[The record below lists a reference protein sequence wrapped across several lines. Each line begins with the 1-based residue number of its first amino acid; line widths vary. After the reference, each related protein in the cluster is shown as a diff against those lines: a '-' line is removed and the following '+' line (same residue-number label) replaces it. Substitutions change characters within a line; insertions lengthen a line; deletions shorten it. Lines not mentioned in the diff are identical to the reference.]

1 MGWAGLSPG
10 PTAQHG
16 HYSTILSSFKTFS
29 DSQFMPWKCYLC
41 HFVEFSFLFG
51 WRTKWLPALYSCLVP
66 RLDKEKVHLVWKSNQ
81 RWRTLTVQLKK
92 KKHFLTFFTFLLSY
106 YLQRKMYFMN
116 FMNWQSN
123 FLFNQNINCKS
134 NIYMFSL

>member
-1 MGWAGLSPG
+1 MSNQDICFVLFLLGKKITHVTCLGRKRVIICVCLCLRDVENFWPPSP
-10 PTAQHG
+10 TREQ
-16 HYSTILSSFKTFS
+16 
-29 DSQFMPWKCYLC
+29 
-41 HFVEFSFLFG
+41 
-51 WRTKWLPALYSCLVP
+51 PALYSCLEP
-66 RLDKEKVHLVWKSNQ
+66 RLDKEKVHLVWKSDQ

-134 NIYMFSL
+134 NIYMFLF